1 MVGKGFQDIRASI
14 LSLIIAGLWIVLIAG
29 GITSWLRVMASI
41 EPPTLYLIDGSG
53 FIFRAFHALPMM
65 NRADGT
71 PVNAVMGFCT
81 MMNRL
86 QNEMKATHAAII
98 FDAARKTFRND
109 IYPEYK
115 AHRPDVP
122 EELRPQFPLVRDA
135 ARSFG
140 FPSIESEGFE
150 ADDLIATY
158 ARVARAKNWNVVI
171 VSSDKDL
178 MQLIRDGVTLHDPLK
193 NKPIGEAEVFEKF
206 GVPPSQV
213 IDVQAL
219 AGDTSDNIPGAPGI
233 GVKTAAQLICEYG
246 TLENLLNHAG
256 EIKQPKRRETLQQFV
271 DQIRISKKLVTLDDN
286 VPLPQPL
293 DSLVVDAHHA
303 DKLVPFL
310 EEQGFRTLLARLEQK
325 PVPIAMGEPSLH
337 PVKQH
342 YALIQNLRDLEPW
355 LVAAR
360 EQGFVAVDT
369 ETDSLTPSTATLVGV
384 SLALAPGKACYI
396 PLNHRDPKG
405 VTQAGELDFGSDAR
419 PEQMPLGVAIDALK
433 ALLNDDTILKIGHNL
448 KFDVQVLAQHGITIN
463 PLDDTMLMSFVL
475 DAGSHGHRLDELAE
489 RHLHHKMIPFNDVT
503 GTGSKRLSFAQV
515 GLEHAC
521 NYAAEDADFTL
532 RLYHVLKPRLT
543 AEQMMTVYERIE
555 KPMVHTVAQMERSG
569 IRIDSAFLRAL
580 SHDFSRRLAT
590 LEEAIV
596 KEAGVPFNIASPKQL
611 GEVLFDKLGLPGGKK
626 SKLGAYSTRSDVLEP
641 LADQGH
647 AIVEKILDWRG
658 LAKLKSTYTDSLP
671 KQVSSRTGRVHTS
684 FNLVGAATGRLSSTD
699 PNLQNI
705 PIRTDDGKSIR
716 RAFIADDGCVLV
728 SVDYSQ
734 IELRLVAEIANI
746 KAMKQAFLDG
756 LDIHAA
762 TAAQVFGVSLAHIS
776 PEQRRQAKAINFG
789 IIYGISGFG
798 LAKQIGCTPAE
809 ANVFIKDYLNRFS
822 ELRVF
827 MEQCKQEARDKGYVT
842 TLFGRRCHISGIH
855 EKNGAMRGFAERQA
869 INAPIQG
876 TAADIMK
883 KAMAKMHAALR
894 ERHLSARMMLQVH
907 DELLF
912 EVEASQREE
921 TAALVRS
928 IMENAATLSIP
939 LVAEAGFGDNWAQ
952 AH

>member
-1 MVGKGFQDIRASI
+1 MSAS
-14 LSLIIAGLWIVLIAG
+14 
-29 GITSWLRVMASI
+29 
-41 EPPTLYLIDGSG
+41 EKPTLYLIDGSG

-65 NRADGT
+65 TRSDGT
-71 PVNAVMGFCT
+71 PVNAVMGFCN
-81 MMNRL
+81 MLNRL
-86 QNEMKATHAAII
+86 QNEVKAVHAAVI

-115 AHRPDVP
+115 AHRPEAP
-122 EELRPQFPLVRDA
+122 EELRPQFGLVREA
-135 ARSFG
+135 ARAFG

-158 ARVARAKNWNVVI
+158 AKTARDANWNVVI

-178 MQLIRDGVTLHDPLK
+178 MQLIRDGVALQDPLK

-206 GVPPSQV
+206 GVPPHQV

-219 AGDTSDNIPGAPGI
+219 AGDSSDNIPGAPGI
-233 GVKTAAQLICEYG
+233 GVKTAAQLIQEYG
-246 TLENLLNHAG
+246 TLENLLERAG
-256 EIKQPKRRETLQQFV
+256 EIKQNKRRETLQNFAE
-271 DQIRISKKLVTLDDN
+271 QIRISKKLVTLDAN

-293 DSLVVDAHHA
+293 DTLVVDANHPE
-303 DKLVPFL
+303 KLIPFL
-310 EEQGFRTLLARLEQK
+310 ETQGFRTLLARIGHKSADKPISEQPVQSAAPAK
-325 PVPIAMGEPSLH
+325 PASAAVDAALINA
-337 PVKQH
+337 KQD
-342 YALIQNLRDLEPW
+342 YALIQDIRHLEPW
-355 LVAAR
+355 LEAAKS
-360 EQGFVAVDT
+360 QGFIAVDT
-369 ETDSLTPSTATLVGV
+369 ETDSLTPSTTNLVGV

-396 PLNHRDPKG
+396 PLGHLDPKG
-405 VTQAGELDFGSDAR
+405 VSKVGELDLGGDNR
-419 PEQMPLGVAIDALK
+419 PKQIPLRIAIQALK
-433 ALLNDDTILKIGHNL
+433 TILNDETILKIGHNL
-448 KFDVQVLAQHGITIN
+448 KFDTQVLAQHGITIN

-475 DAGSHGHRLDELAE
+475 DAGAHGHGLDELAE
-489 RHLHHKMIPFNDVT
+489 LHLQHKMISFNEVT
-503 GTGSKRLSFAQV
+503 GTGAKRISFAQV
-515 GLEHAC
+515 ELEQAC

-532 RLYHVLKPRLT
+532 RLYQMLKPRLI
-543 AEQMMTVYERIE
+543 AEQLVTVYERIE
-555 KPMVHTVAQMERSG
+555 KPMVQTVALMESTG
-569 IRIDSAFLRAL
+569 IRIDSVFLHSL
-580 SHDFSRRLAT
+580 SQDFARRLGV
-590 LEEAIV
+590 LEEAIT
-596 KEAGVPFNIASPKQL
+596 KEAGVSFNIASPKQL

-626 SKLGAYSTRSDVLEP
+626 SKLGAYSTSSDVLEP
-641 LADQGH
+641 LAEQGH

-658 LAKLKSTYTDSLP
+658 LAKLKSTYSDSLP
-671 KQVSSRTGRVHTS
+671 QQVSPRTGRVHTS

-705 PIRTDDGKSIR
+705 PIRTEDGKSIR
-716 RAFIADDGCVLV
+716 RAFIADKGCVLL

-762 TAAQVFGVSLAHIS
+762 TAAQVFGLNVEHVS

-798 LAKQIGCTPAE
+798 LAKQIGCTPSE
-809 ANVFIKDYLNRFS
+809 ANAFIKDYLNRFS

-842 TLFGRRCHISGIH
+842 TLFGRRCHIRGIN
-855 EKNGAMRGFAERQA
+855 EKNGPMRNFAERQA

-883 KAMAKMHAALR
+883 KAMTRMHAALR
-894 ERHLSARMMLQVH
+894 ANNLSARMMLQVH

-912 EVEASQREE
+912 EVEVGQKDA
-921 TAALVRS
+921 TAEVVKGV
-928 IMENAATLSIP
+928 MEGAATLSIP
-939 LVAEAGFGDNWAQ
+939 LVAEAGFGDNWAV

>member
-1 MVGKGFQDIRASI
+1 
-14 LSLIIAGLWIVLIAG
+14 
-29 GITSWLRVMASI
+29 MASQI
-41 EPPTLYLIDGSG
+41 PTLYLIDGSG

-65 NRADGT
+65 TRADGT
-71 PVNAVMGFCT
+71 PVNAVMGFCN
-81 MMNRL
+81 MLNRL
-86 QNEMKATHAAII
+86 QNEVKAVHAAVI

-115 AHRPDVP
+115 AHRPEAP
-122 EELRPQFPLVRDA
+122 EELRPQFAIVREA
-135 ARSFG
+135 ARAFG

-158 ARVARAKNWNVVI
+158 AKAARAQNWNVVI

-178 MQLIRDGVTLHDPLK
+178 MQLIKDGVALQDPLK

-206 GVPPSQV
+206 GVPPHQV

-219 AGDTSDNIPGAPGI
+219 AGDSSDNIPGAPGI
-233 GVKTAAQLICEYG
+233 GVKTAAQLIQEYG
-246 TLENLLNHAG
+246 NLENLLERAG
-256 EIKQPKRRETLQQFV
+256 EIKQNKRRETLQNFAE
-271 DQIRISKKLVTLDDN
+271 QIRISKKLVTLDEN

-293 DSLVVDAHHA
+293 ETLTVDANHPE
-303 DKLVPFL
+303 KLIPFL
-310 EEQGFRTLLARLEQK
+310 ETQGFRTLLARIGHK
-325 PVPIAMGEPSLH
+325 PVAAPLSEAAPVAKSESPAVDASLINA
-337 PVKQH
+337 KQD
-342 YALIQNLRDLEPW
+342 YALIQDIRHLEPW
-355 LVAAR
+355 LEAAKA
-360 EQGFVAVDT
+360 QGYIAVDT
-369 ETDSLTPSTATLVGV
+369 ETDSLTPSTTTLVGV

-396 PLNHRDPKG
+396 PLNHLDPKG
-405 VTQAGELDFGSDAR
+405 ASIAGQLDLGGDNR
-419 PEQMPLGVAIDALK
+419 PKQMPLRTAIEAIK
-433 ALLNDDTILKIGHNL
+433 TILNDESILKIGHNL
-448 KFDVQVLAQHGITIN
+448 KFDIQVLAQHGITIN

-475 DAGSHGHRLDELAE
+475 DAGAHGHGLDELAE
-489 RHLHHKMIPFNDVT
+489 LHLQHKMISFNEVT
-503 GTGSKRLSFAQV
+503 GTGTKRISFAQV
-515 GLEHAC
+515 ELEQAC

-532 RLYHVLKPRLT
+532 RLYQVLKPRLL
-543 AEQMMTVYERIE
+543 AEKLMTVYERIE
-555 KPMVHTVAQMERSG
+555 KPMVHTVALMESTG
-569 IRIDSAFLRAL
+569 IRIDSAFLNTL
-580 SHDFSRRLAT
+580 SQDFTRRLDV
-590 LEEAIV
+590 LSEAIT
-596 KEAGVPFNIASPKQL
+596 KEAGVSFNIASPKQL

-626 SKLGAYSTRSDVLEP
+626 SKLGAYSTSSDVLEP
-641 LADQGH
+641 LAEQGH
-647 AIVEKILDWRG
+647 TIIEKILDWRG
-658 LAKLKSTYTDSLP
+658 LAKLKSTYSDSLP
-671 KQVSSRTGRVHTS
+671 LQVSPRTGRVHTS

-705 PIRTDDGKSIR
+705 PIRTEDGKSIR
-716 RAFIADDGCVLV
+716 RAFVADKGCVLL

-762 TAAQVFGVSLAHIS
+762 TAAQVFGLNVAHVS

-798 LAKQIGCTPAE
+798 LAKQIGCTASE
-809 ANVFIKDYLNRFS
+809 ANAFIKDYLNRFS

-842 TLFGRRCHISGIH
+842 TLFGRRCHIRGIN
-855 EKNGAMRGFAERQA
+855 EKNGPMRNFAERQA

-883 KAMAKMHAALR
+883 KAMTRMHAALN
-894 ERHLSARMMLQVH
+894 ERKLSARMMLQVH

-912 EVEASQREE
+912 EVEAGQSGE
-921 TAALVRS
+921 TAEVVRN
-928 IMENAATLSIP
+928 IMEGAASLSIP
-939 LVAEAGFGDNWAQ
+939 LVAEAGFGDNWAV